1 MSYLIS
7 SDEEFELVQ
16 AHWHRHHEVNPA
28 YSPMSITSLKSA
40 MPANTLLHIDAS
52 ARPGRSGTDPHGSH
66 TRRLSGRFV
75 DRWLATHPA
84 TQVIYRDVGQTP
96 PSPVSADW
104 IAAAFAPAERRSDA
118 ANSAL
123 TESNTLTEELLRAD
137 LIVIGAP
144 MYNFG
149 IPAQLKA
156 WIDNVVRVGVT
167 FGFDRH
173 RGADRYWPLLP
184 SGKRLVILSSR
195 GDAGYG
201 PGGAA
206 EHLNLTE
213 RSIATPLEFLGI
225 RNIYTAAV
233 ENDEFG
239 DGRLQASIA
248 KAEAAVDE
256 LVDRLGAEHEAM
268 AISD

>member
-84 TQVIYRDVGQTP
+84 TQVMYRDVGQTP

-123 TESNTLTEELLRAD
+123 TESNTLTEELLRAE
-137 LIVIGAP
+137 IG
-144 MYNFG
+144 
-149 IPAQLKA
+149 
-156 WIDNVVRVGVT
+156 R
-167 FGFDRH
+167 
-173 RGADRYWPLLP
+173 
-184 SGKRLVILSSR
+184 
-195 GDAGYG
+195 
-201 PGGAA
+201 
-206 EHLNLTE
+206 
-213 RSIATPLEFLGI
+213 
-225 RNIYTAAV
+225 
-233 ENDEFG
+233 
-239 DGRLQASIA
+239 
-248 KAEAAVDE
+248 
-256 LVDRLGAEHEAM
+256 
-268 AISD
+268 